1 MYPLTSQ
8 ILQCYPLR
16 DFWRETIFCHMSCD
30 LEVTNESVRCCE
42 KYPCYITKPFMYP
55 HRSSSGNTLKDSSE
69 EGQPLPP
76 TKPKDKVSALL
87 AFIARPEQQLIPGG

>member
-1 MYPLTSQ
+1 MYP
-8 ILQCYPLR
+8 Y
-16 DFWRETIFCHMSCD
+16 
-30 LEVTNESVRCCE
+30 
-42 KYPCYITKPFMYP
+42 
-55 HRSSSGNTLKDSSE
+55 RSSSGNTLKDSSE

>member
-1 MYPLTSQ
+1 
-8 ILQCYPLR
+8 
-16 DFWRETIFCHMSCD
+16 MSCD
-30 LEVTNESVRCCE
+30 LEVTSESVRCCG

-55 HRSSSGNTLKDSSE
+55 YRSSSGNTLKDSSE
-69 EGQPLPP
+69 EGQPMPP

>member
-8 ILQCYPLR
+8 ILQCCPLR

-30 LEVTNESVRCCE
+30 LEVTNESVRCCG

>member
-1 MYPLTSQ
+1 
-8 ILQCYPLR
+8 
-16 DFWRETIFCHMSCD
+16 MSCD
-30 LEVTNESVRCCE
+30 LEVTNESVRCCG

-87 AFIARPEQQLIPGG
+87 AFIARPEKQLIPGG